1 MDGTSALVL
10 GRREMRTPACLLFT
24 LTLLAATCPA
34 ATEEGFVDIL
44 PGEGLSGW
52 RGGDTFDHRKLME
65 MPADKR
71 AAKIEQ
77 WNKAAREHWRPE
89 GAGADRVLFT
99 TGKGPCLATLKDYG
113 DIDFRID
120 YKISPK
126 GDSGIYLRNV
136 PQVQIWDTDNQEAW
150 KHGAK
155 LGSGGLWNNSG
166 GKPGKDPLA
175 KADNPAGEW
184 NSLRV
189 LQLGERVT
197 VWLNGKTV
205 VDHAR
210 LENYYDRSKP
220 IPATGPLLLQSH
232 GDPVLWRNARIR
244 EISSDEANRQLGA
257 KDDAGFTSLFDGNTL
272 AGWKGALDNYEVV
285 DGAIRCKKGKGG
297 TIFTEKTYADFAFR
311 LEFRLPKGG
320 NNGLALRYPG
330 KGNPAYDGFIECQ
343 VLDDNYE
350 TATGQKIDLRQVHG
364 SAYGLVTAAR
374 GYQRPVGQWNYQEV
388 TLVGKRLKVELN
400 GTVIMD
406 ADLGKVDLSKA
417 MGNSK
422 HPGLELKSGHLG
434 FAGHSDPVEF
444 RNLRVREI
452 PSANK

>member
-1 MDGTSALVL
+1 
-10 GRREMRTPACLLFT
+10 MRTPASI
-24 LTLLAATCPA
+24 LLAACLVAPSLRGA
-34 ATEEGFVDIL
+34 AEEGFTDIL
-44 PGEGLSGW
+44 PGEGLAGW

-71 AAKIEQ
+71 AAKIDQ
-77 WNKAAREHWRPE
+77 WNKAAQQHWRPE
-89 GAGADRVLFT
+89 GAGADRHLFT
-99 TGKGPCLATLKDYG
+99 TGKGPCLATLRDYG

-120 YKISPK
+120 YRISPK

-136 PQVQIWDTDNQEAW
+136 PQVQIWDPEHQEAW

-155 LGSGGLWNNSG
+155 LGSGGLWNNTV
-166 GKPGKDPLA
+166 GKPGRDPLVR
-175 KADNPAGEW
+175 ADKPAGEW

-197 VWLNGKTV
+197 VWLNGRQV

-210 LENYYDRSKP
+210 LENYYDRSRP
-220 IPATGPLLLQSH
+220 IPAAAPLLLQSH

-244 EISSDEANRQLGA
+244 EIPAEEANAALAA
-257 KDDAGFTSLFDGNTL
+257 KEEAGFQAVFDGASL

-297 TIFTEKTYADFAFR
+297 TIFTEKAYADFALR

-330 KGNPAYDGFIECQ
+330 KGNPAYEGFAECQ

-350 TATGQKIDLRQVHG
+350 AATGSKIDPRQSHG
-364 SAYGLVTAAR
+364 SAYGLVAAAR
-374 GYQRPVGQWNYQEV
+374 GYQRPVGQWNFQEV

-400 GTVIMD
+400 GTVILD
-406 ADLGKVDLSKA
+406 ADLGKVDLAKA
-417 MGNSK
+417 MGNAR
-422 HPGLELKSGHLG
+422 HPGLDLAAGHIG

-444 RNLRVREI
+444 RGIRVREI
-452 PSANK
+452 AAAR

>member
-1 MDGTSALVL
+1 
-10 GRREMRTPACLLFT
+10 MRTPASL
-24 LTLLAATCPA
+24 LLAACLIAPSLRGA
-34 ATEEGFVDIL
+34 PEEGFTDIL
-44 PGEGLSGW
+44 PGEGLAGW

-71 AAKIEQ
+71 AAKIDQ
-77 WNKAAREHWRPE
+77 WNKAAQQHWRPE
-89 GAGADRVLFT
+89 GSGADRHLFT

-120 YKISPK
+120 YRISPK
-126 GDSGIYLRNV
+126 GDSGIYLRNI
-136 PQVQIWDTDNQEAW
+136 PQVQIWDPEHQDAW

-166 GKPGKDPLA
+166 GKPGKDPVVR
-175 KADNPAGEW
+175 ADKPAGEW

-197 VWLNGKTV
+197 VWLNGQQV

-210 LENYYDRSKP
+210 LENYYDRSRP
-220 IPATGPLLLQSH
+220 IPASAPLLLQSH

-244 EISSDEANRQLGA
+244 EIPGEEANAALAAKDEA
-257 KDDAGFTSLFDGNTL
+257 GFQPVFDGKSL

-297 TIFTEKTYADFAFR
+297 TIFTEKAYADFALR

-350 TATGQKIDLRQVHG
+350 TATGSKIDLRQAHG
-364 SAYGLVTAAR
+364 SAYGLVAAAR
-374 GYQRPVGQWNYQEV
+374 GYQRPVGQWNFQEV

-400 GTVIMD
+400 GTLILD
-406 ADLGKVDLSKA
+406 ADLGKVDLTKA
-417 MGNSK
+417 MGNAK
-422 HPGLELKSGHLG
+422 HPGLGLASGHIG
-434 FAGHSDPVEF
+434 FAGHNDPVEF
-444 RNLRVREI
+444 RSIRVREI
-452 PSANK
+452 AAAK

>member
-1 MDGTSALVL
+1 
-10 GRREMRTPACLLFT
+10 MRTPAFL
-24 LTLLAATCPA
+24 LLASCLAAPAFA
-34 ATEEGFVDIL
+34 ATEEGFSDIL
-44 PGEGLSGW
+44 PGEGLAGW

-71 AAKIEQ
+71 SAKIDQ
-77 WNKAAREHWRPE
+77 WNKAAQQHWRPE
-89 GAGADRVLFT
+89 GSGADRHLFT

-120 YKISPK
+120 YRISPK

-136 PQVQIWDTDNQEAW
+136 PQVQIWDADNPDAW

-155 LGSGGLWNNSG
+155 LGSGGLWNNG
-166 GKPGKDPLA
+166 AGKPGKDPLVR
-175 KADNPAGEW
+175 ADNPAGEW
-184 NSLRV
+184 NALRV
-189 LQLGERVT
+189 LQLGERVS
-197 VWLNGKTV
+197 VWLNGKQV

-210 LENYYDRSKP
+210 LENYYDRSRP
-220 IPATGPLLLQSH
+220 LPAVGPLLLQSH

-244 EISSDEANRQLGA
+244 EIPAAEANAALAARDEA
-257 KDDAGFTSLFDGNTL
+257 GFQPIFDGKTL

-297 TIFTEKTYADFAFR
+297 TLFTERTYADFAFR

-330 KGNPAYDGFIECQ
+330 KGNPAYEGFTECQ

-350 TATGQKIDLRQVHG
+350 AATGQKIDLRQAHG
-364 SAYGLVTAAR
+364 SAYGMVAAAR
-374 GYQRPVGQWNYQEV
+374 GYQRPVGEWNFQEV

-400 GTVIMD
+400 GTVILD
-406 ADLGKVDLSKA
+406 ADLAKVDLTKA
-417 MGNSK
+417 MGNAK
-422 HPGLELKSGHLG
+422 HPGLGLASGHLG
-434 FAGHSDPVEF
+434 FAGHNDPVEF

-452 PSANK
+452 ASK